1 MLSNDLQIQEEKM
14 TKQICEKREDT
25 ERRVRLL
32 RERVSLDIGP
42 EQETAR
48 RLLAKIEKKLAYDGK
63 LSNSLETEI
72 TDDIYVDLE
81 EYLKHYHKDEGH
93 LKLQRENELKKVYEV
108 FGRVYQMRLNYHTL
122 TVVFKGFA
130 KKQQALA
137 RIYADIYEDNCI
149 ICEDVIIGFW
159 KINFKSKICDNVE
172 MTITN
177 SQKIKRYNNGC
188 SDVFDVLLE
197 RLKNIWNCHFY
208 YTEMPFDDNELE
220 KVEEKQLDEAKR
232 KELIEQVEEYID
244 SGKAQEYMCRAYKI
258 DIRAQRKFRTLYE
271 FLNESGIV
279 YKIEEEGVYIYDAVL
294 KKFAV
299 LVGYE
304 YSEYGYD
311 LYLLIS

>member
-1 MLSNDLQIQEEKM
+1 MERQMSNYE
-14 TKQICEKREDT
+14 RENT
-25 ERRVRLL
+25 ERRAQML
-32 RERVSLDIGP
+32 RERIKLDRGP

-48 RLLAKIEKKLAYDGK
+48 RLLAKIEKKLAYYGK
-63 LSNSLETEI
+63 QNNSLEEEI

-81 EYLKHYHKDEGH
+81 DYLKYYHYHKEERH
-93 LKLQRENELKKVYEV
+93 LKCQREDELKKEYEV
-108 FGRVYQMRLNYHTL
+108 FGKTYQTILNYHIL
-122 TVVFKGFA
+122 TVVFKRTA
-130 KKQQALA
+130 ERQQALE
-137 RIYADIYEDNCI
+137 RVYADIYEDGNI

-159 KINFKSKICDNVE
+159 KINLKSKICDNVE

-188 SDVFDVLLE
+188 SDVFDILLE

-208 YTEMPFDDNELE
+208 YTEMPLDYNELDG
-220 KVEEKQLDEAKR
+220 VEEKQFDEAER
-232 KELIEQVEEYID
+232 KEIIEQVEEYID
-244 SGKAQEYMCRAYKI
+244 SGKAQEYLCRAYKI

-279 YKIEEEGVYIYDAVL
+279 YKIGEEGVYIYDAVL

-311 LYLLIS
+311 LYLLIG

>member
-1 MLSNDLQIQEEKM
+1 MERQMSNYE
-14 TKQICEKREDT
+14 RENT
-25 ERRVRLL
+25 ERRAQML
-32 RERVSLDIGP
+32 RERIKLDRGP

-48 RLLAKIEKKLAYDGK
+48 RLLAKIEKKLAYYGK
-63 LSNSLETEI
+63 QNNSLEEEI

-81 EYLKHYHKDEGH
+81 DYLKYYHYHKEERH
-93 LKLQRENELKKVYEV
+93 LKCQREDELKKEYEV
-108 FGRVYQMRLNYHTL
+108 FGKTYQTILNYHIL
-122 TVVFKGFA
+122 TVVFKRTA
-130 KKQQALA
+130 ERQQALE
-137 RIYADIYEDNCI
+137 RVYADIYEDGNI

-208 YTEMPFDDNELE
+208 YTEMPLDYNELDG
-220 KVEEKQLDEAKR
+220 VEEKQFDEAER
-232 KELIEQVEEYID
+232 KEIIEQVEEYID
-244 SGKAQEYMCRAYKI
+244 SGKAQEYLCRAYKI

-279 YKIEEEGVYIYDAVL
+279 YKIGDKGVYIYDAVL

-311 LYLLIS
+311 LYLLIG